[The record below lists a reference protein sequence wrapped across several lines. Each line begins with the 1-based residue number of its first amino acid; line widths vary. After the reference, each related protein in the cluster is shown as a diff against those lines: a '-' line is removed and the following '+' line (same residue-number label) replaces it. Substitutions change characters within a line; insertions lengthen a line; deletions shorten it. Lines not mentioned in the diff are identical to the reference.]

1 MKNIHAVTGA
11 FGYSG
16 KYIASRLLDEGR
28 EVITLTGSVQRRSEF
43 SERVKAV
50 PLDFQKPVDLA
61 KVLNGV
67 STLYNTYWVRFNH
80 RLFKHADAVENSKI
94 LIEAARLAGVERV
107 VHVSITNPSI
117 ESPLSYFRGKAEVE
131 RALEDSGLSYAI
143 LRPAVLFGKEDILIN
158 NIAWALRRLP
168 VFGVFGHGSYRLC
181 PIYVEDL
188 AAAAVEFGKTRECT
202 VVDAVGPETFTYRE
216 LVNTIGRIIGTNRR
230 IVGVPGWLGWL
241 AGTLIGTMHGDVMIT
256 MDEVRGL
263 RGNLLYVDSKPL
275 GSTRLSE
282 WVRTHRET
290 LGRRYTS
297 EMARRR
303 DRRGAYR
310 SN

>member
-16 KYIASRLLDEGR
+16 RYIASRLLDEGQ
-28 EVITLTGSVQRRSEF
+28 EVITLTGSVQRS
-43 SERVKAV
+43 SQLADRVNAF
-50 PLDFQKPVDLA
+50 PLDFSKPGDLA
-61 KVLNGV
+61 KALEGV
-67 STLYNTYWVRFNH
+67 TTLYNTYWVRFNH
-80 RLFKHADAVENSKI
+80 RLFNHSDAVANSKT
-94 LIEAARLAGVERV
+94 LFEAATRAGVDRV
-107 VHVSITNPSI
+107 VHVSITNPSMD
-117 ESPLSYFRGKAEVE
+117 SPLSYFQGKAEVE
-131 RALEDSGLSYAI
+131 IALKNSGLSYAI

-168 VFGVFGHGSYRLC
+168 VFGLFGHGSYRLC

-188 AAAAVEFGKTRECT
+188 AAAAVEYGQTRECV
-202 VVDAVGPETFTYRE
+202 VVDAVGPETFRYRGLVE
-216 LVNTIGRIIGTNRR
+216 LVARIIGANRP
-230 IVGVPGWLGWL
+230 VLGLPGWLAWV
-241 AGTLIGTMHGDVMIT
+241 AGNLIGKIHGDVMIT

-263 RGNLLYVDSKPL
+263 TSGLLYVDSKPL
-275 GSTRLSE
+275 GSTCLSD
-282 WVRTHRET
+282 WVRAHRNT